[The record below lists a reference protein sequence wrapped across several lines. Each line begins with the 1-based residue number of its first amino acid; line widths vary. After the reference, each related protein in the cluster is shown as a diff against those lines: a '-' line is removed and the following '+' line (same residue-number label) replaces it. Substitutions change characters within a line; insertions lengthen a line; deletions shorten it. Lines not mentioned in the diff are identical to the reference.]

1 MNFSRATFVLLDAAL
16 VLMAAVHWK
25 DRTRVQVSSTETQDA
40 LSELRGQIESQNQL
54 LAELRLRLAELE
66 LHSSVVTP
74 AAIAT
79 DAINE
84 PLNLIL
90 AMLLAMLP
98 QQSNALAMVQ
108 GQLPV
113 IPAESP
119 EQRRLRAEANFVI
132 LKERY
137 EEQQHKLKSA
147 LDQLDA
153 LRVSLGV
160 PDEIATLNDPAPAY
174 DSRLVPY
181 RAFFDARRSYEEAQR
196 FGRILEM
203 KLAAEQFD
211 APLPVSR

>member
-1 MNFSRATFVLLDAAL
+1 MNFSRATFVLLAAAL
-16 VLMAAVHWK
+16 VLMAAVHW
-25 DRTRVQVSSTETQDA
+25 RGRTQDREA
-40 LSELRGQIESQNQL
+40 FEESRNTLNELRGQIESQNQL
-54 LAELRLRLAELE
+54 LADLRLRLAEQE
-66 LHSSVVTP
+66 LRSSVAPPP
-74 AAIAT
+74 ATAT
-79 DAINE
+79 DAVNE
-84 PLNLIL
+84 PLNRIL
-90 AMLLAMLP
+90 AMLH
-98 QQSNALAMVQ
+98 QQSNALDMVQ

-160 PDEIATLNDPAPAY
+160 PDEIATLNDPPAAY

-203 KLAAEQFD
+203 KLAAERID
-211 APLPVSR
+211 ATLPVSR